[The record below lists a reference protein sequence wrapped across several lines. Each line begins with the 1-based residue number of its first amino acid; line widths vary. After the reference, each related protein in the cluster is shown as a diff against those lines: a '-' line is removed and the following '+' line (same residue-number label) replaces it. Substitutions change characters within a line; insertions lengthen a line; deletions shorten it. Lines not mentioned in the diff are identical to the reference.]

1 MSVCV
6 QAAFV
11 APATGAEAFLGLL
24 ALAQFFLTVLQSSF
38 FK

>member
-24 ALAQFFLTVLQSSF
+24 ALAQFFFNSSPVLLF
-38 FK
+38 

>member
-6 QAAFV
+6 QVAFV
-11 APATGAEAFLGLL
+11 APAPGAGAFLGLV
-24 ALAQFFLTVLQSSF
+24 APAQFFLTVLQSSF